1 MTRPGVQFLKGPSV
15 GRVEDSTEEDRLGA
29 GRLGNSLHSKGRRE
43 QSPFQ
48 QAMTRL
54 KRGPVAT
61 SLTYSTSDVFKIS
74 TLKTWMKNKYLRS
87 RRKLGKHNNHL
98 T

>member
-15 GRVEDSTEEDRLGA
+15 GRVKDSTEEARLGA
-29 GRLGNSLHSKGRRE
+29 GRLHKGRRE